1 MMEEPPRRP
10 STLERNRFTQ
20 DGTNVQD
27 DGRIEID
34 LDSKVGREV
43 SKLIP
48 FLHTEEQI
56 QPESEP
62 SGDAGCGLELNIVIQ
77 VVGSRGDVQPF
88 VALGNELQRHG
99 HRVRLATH
107 GVFERFVR
115 DSGLEFYCIGGD
127 PSELMAYM
135 VKNPGLIPQ
144 MKSVQD
150 GDIQRK
156 RVMVG
161 QILQGCWESCIED
174 DSVTK
179 TPFVADAIIA
189 NPPSFAH
196 IHCAQAL
203 GIPLHM
209 MFTMPWTSTRS
220 FPHPLANLKY
230 STTEPKMANYLSYGI
245 VEWLT
250 WQGLGDVIN
259 GWRKTIDLEPI
270 SATEGPRLAETLKI
284 PFTYCWSPTLM
295 PKPADW
301 PAHLNVCGFF
311 FRSPP
316 DFTPPLDL
324 AAFLQ
329 NGPPPVYIGFGSIV
343 IEDPP
348 AMTATLVN
356 AVRSWGGRAII
367 SRGWSN
373 LGEAQSDDQ
382 IFYLGDCPHEW
393 LFQKVA
399 AVVHHGGAGTTACGL
414 RFGRPS
420 LVVPFFGDQL
430 FWGNM
435 VASRGVGPMPIPH
448 RSLNAENL
456 AEAIRFCLHADTL
469 AAAGNLAREMSEEA
483 GVSAAAASFH
493 RNLPIDKMKCQ
504 FLDSEPATWQLKQN
518 AKSPV
523 NLSKMAAGILLENSR
538 IDIKDLK
545 AYESKSI
552 FIQTRRWDPITGG
565 TSSLLGM
572 YKDILTASSDVVI
585 RPYKEFSRA
594 RQQSEPELVVIES
607 TNPQPERNPSVGISR
622 TSGSMTDEER
632 RVMGKAVGGSAKSV
646 GRIIAYYYK
655 GVLIDIPGAVNE
667 GLRAVPRLYGE
678 EVKDYDNIKDFK
690 SGVAAASD
698 NFTHGF
704 SHGLT
709 DIFRQPYEG
718 AQRDGIRGALKGFV
732 KGPIGMGTKAASGAL
747 GLVAYP
753 GQGLAKSL
761 HSAIHSKT
769 RKQLVKARLAE
780 SEYMARQSAKAQ
792 SSCPDVIEAFAA
804 QQQRSGNSSS
814 TNLGRASSQQWT

>member
-1 MMEEPPRRP
+1 MEAQQGRSSGMAGEY
-10 STLERNRFTQ
+10 SIN
-20 DGTNVQD
+20 DGTKVKD

-48 FLHTEEQI
+48 FLHSEEKLEA
-56 QPESEP
+56 PEEP
-62 SGDAGCGLELNIVIQ
+62 SVETRCKLELNIVIQ

-107 GVFERFVR
+107 GVFESFVR
-115 DSGLEFYCIGGD
+115 DSGLEFYSIGGD

-144 MKSVQD
+144 MQSVKD
-150 GDIQRK
+150 GDIKRK
-156 RVMVG
+156 QLMVAE
-161 QILQGCWESCIED
+161 ILQGCWKSCIED

-203 GIPLHM
+203 GIPLHL

-250 WQGLGDVIN
+250 WQGLGGVIN
-259 GWRKTIDLEPI
+259 DWRRSIDLEQI
-270 SATEGPRLAETLKI
+270 SATEGPRLAETLKV

-301 PAHLNVCGFF
+301 PGHLDVCGFF

-316 DFTPPLDL
+316 DFNPPADLD
-324 AAFLQ
+324 AFLK

-356 AVRSWGGRAII
+356 AVKAWGGRAII

-373 LGEAQSDDQ
+373 LGEAESSDQ

-393 LFQKVA
+393 LFQKVS

-435 VASRGVGPMPIPH
+435 VASRGIGPMPIPH

-456 AEAIRFCLHADTL
+456 AEAIRFCLHPDTL
-469 AAAGNLAREMSEEA
+469 SAAGDLARQMSEEA
-483 GVSAAAASFH
+483 GVCAAVASFH
-493 RNLPIDKMKCQ
+493 RNLPLADMKCQ
-504 FLDSEPATWQLKQN
+504 FMDSEPAVWKLKQD
-518 AKSPV
+518 
-523 NLSKMAAGILLENSR
+523 SKNTMNMSKIAAGILIENSL
-538 IDIKDLK
+538 IDANELK
-545 AYESKSI
+545 SYESNPI
-552 FIQTRRWDPITGG
+552 FIQTRRWDPVTGG

-607 TNPQPERNPSVGISR
+607 TNGESSGERRPSEASSR
-622 TSGSMTDEER
+622 RSGSSMQDEDW
-632 RVMGKAVGGSAKSV
+632 RVAGNAVGGSAKSV

-655 GVLIDIPGAVNE
+655 GVLVDIPGAVNE

-678 EVKDYDNIKDFK
+678 DVKRYDDIKDFK

-698 NFTHGF
+698 NFANGF
-704 SHGLT
+704 SNGLT

-718 AQRDGIRGALKGFV
+718 SQKDGIRGAIKGFV

-769 RKQLVKARLAE
+769 RKEIVKARLNE
-780 SEYMARQSAKAQ
+780 SQYLARQSTKAQ
-792 SSCPDVIEAFAA
+792 SMCSYVLDAFEVQKQLVSQG
-804 QQQRSGNSSS
+804 QQS
-814 TNLGRASSQQWT
+814 